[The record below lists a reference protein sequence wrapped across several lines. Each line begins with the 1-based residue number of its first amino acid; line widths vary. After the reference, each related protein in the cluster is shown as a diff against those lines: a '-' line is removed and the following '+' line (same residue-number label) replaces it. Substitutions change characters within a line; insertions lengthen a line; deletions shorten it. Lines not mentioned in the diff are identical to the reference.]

1 MVVKAP
7 NLKDNPRNLLSHKQ
21 RIKKWRSEFYF
32 SITKPNQ
39 TKPNQTEAQL
49 TMVMAVRVCMLA
61 VWLPASDC

>member
-21 RIKKWRSEFYF
+21 RIKKWWSEFYF

-39 TKPNQTEAQL
+39 TKLKPNL
-49 TMVMAVRVCMLA
+49 R
-61 VWLPASDC
+61 W